1 MTAGVLPATVGIG
14 QGAVD
19 GVLDVVVGPLE
30 GGCCILCKAGEAVG
44 VAL

>member
-19 GVLDVVVGPLE
+19 GVLDVVEGTL